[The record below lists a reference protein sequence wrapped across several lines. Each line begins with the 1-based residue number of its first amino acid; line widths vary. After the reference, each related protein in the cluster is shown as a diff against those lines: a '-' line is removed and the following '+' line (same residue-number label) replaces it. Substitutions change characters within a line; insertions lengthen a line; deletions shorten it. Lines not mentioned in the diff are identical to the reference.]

1 MNRLIASVSILTLFV
16 AGIFSAF
23 TNSSWSSVSA
33 GQSLWRRLGA
43 QQENITLKVGV
54 AKTNITPQ
62 TPVPMSGYGSRDEVF
77 KGIHDSLYATAVVF
91 DDGNQK
97 AVLVTADLIGFS
109 NQFCKETTDM
119 IEKAAGIPG
128 ANVLISATHNHD
140 GPVNNTYG
148 INENKDVADYVA
160 FMQIQLVAVVVRA
173 SKNLVPARIGTGTG
187 SCNMNINRRALFAD
201 GNIWLGRNPDGPCD
215 KDVSVVRIDDVS
227 KNTLAVLINWP
238 CHGTTGG
245 PNNYQISGDWPG
257 ATSRFVESGIGGE
270 VIVPVTIGASGDINP
285 IYGPNDQFSDIDAI
299 GNILA
304 IEVIKV
310 TESVKTHDRG
320 SISTAKRTI
329 IAKGRKPTDN
339 RLPNQKLEPAAD
351 VEIYLSVLRVGAV
364 VFAGISGEVMTEI
377 GMEIKKQSP
386 YSHTVVVTHCNGS
399 AGYLLTDDTYK
410 EGGYEAMV
418 SKTMPGTADQI
429 IENLNQMIR
438 SLSND

>member
-1 MNRLIASVSILTLFV
+1 MIPMNRLATFGAVLTLLV
-16 AGIFSAF
+16 AGLFSAF
-23 TNSSWSSVSA
+23 TNSQWSS
-33 GQSLWRRLGA
+33 GA

-62 TPVPMSGYGSRDEVF
+62 TPVPMSGYDSRDEVF

-97 AVLVTADLIGFS
+97 AVLITADLIGFS

-128 ANVLISATHNHD
+128 TNVLISATHNHD

-148 INENKDVADYVA
+148 TNASKDVSDYVA
-160 FMQIQLVAVVVRA
+160 SMQKQLVEVVVRA
-173 SKNLVPARIGTGTG
+173 IKNLVPARIGTGTG

-215 KDVSVVRIDDVS
+215 NDVSVVRIDDMSS
-227 KNTLAVLINWP
+227 KTLAILVNWP

-245 PNNYQISGDWPG
+245 PKNYQISGDWPG
-257 ATSRFVESGIGGE
+257 ATSRFVESRMGGE
-270 VIVPVTIGASGDINP
+270 VLVPITIGASGDINP
-285 IYGPNDQFSDIDAI
+285 IYGPNDKFSDIDAI

-304 IEVIKV
+304 MEVIKV
-310 TESVKTHDRG
+310 AESVKTHDGG
-320 SISTAKRTI
+320 SISTAKRI
-329 IAKGRKPTDN
+329 IVAKGRKPTDN

-351 VEIYLSVLRVGAV
+351 VEIFLSVLRVGPV
-364 VFAGISGEVMTEI
+364 IFAGISGEVMTEI

-399 AGYLLTDDTYK
+399 AGYLLTDDAYA

-418 SKTMPGTADQI
+418 SRTMPGTADQI
-429 IENLNQMIR
+429 TDNLINMINSEIR
-438 SLSND
+438 